1 VERVNIKEAG
11 NLTVNLLNLAIDE
24 GKYVAVRFSSGPG
37 LGKTSMVRQSAERV
51 AKQRGVKVTAKV
63 VRLSEVEQP
72 DVKGYG
78 FLPKGNDNTA
88 ASAKMQFSLPFW
100 AWDREVDGDYGI
112 LFLDEFSQCADD
124 LQKVAAQ
131 ILLER
136 SVGDYVLP
144 PGVIVVAAGNRESD
158 RSGVRKTMA
167 FIQNRLMDIQISI
180 SKDALVEWM
189 EKNGISP
196 HIVSFVEAHPGDV
209 LQEKVPDKPGPF
221 CTPRSLVM
229 LDPLIGKMTMEQFT
243 ECAAGLIG
251 EGTGGKFVAHLRVIE
266 DLPKY
271 SEIVANPKGC
281 KVPERPDANYAVM
294 QIIAHNV
301 DGATAKQ
308 AFEYL
313 KRMGKEFQ
321 AATLRTSLR
330 RCPQIVQHPDFA
342 VWLRENRQLLE
353 AANLIDSRS
362 R

>member
-1 VERVNIKEAG
+1 MNIKEAG
-11 NLTVNLLNLAIDE
+11 NLIVDLLNLAIDE
-24 GKYVAVRFSSGPG
+24 RQYVALRLNSGPG
-37 LGKTSMVRQSAERV
+37 LGKTSVVRQSAERV
-51 AKQRGVKVTAKV
+51 AKLRGVKCTAKV

-78 FLPKGNDNTA
+78 YLPKGNDNTVE
-88 ASAKMQFSLPFW
+88 SAKMQFSLPFW
-100 AWDREVDGDYGI
+100 AWNTEVDGEYGI

-136 SVGDYVLP
+136 SIGDYVLP

-167 FIQNRLMDIQISI
+167 FVQNRLMDINIAV

-189 EKNGISP
+189 ERNGISP
-196 HIVSFVEAHPGDV
+196 HVVSFVEAFPGDV
-209 LQEKVPDKPGPF
+209 LQDKVPDKPGPF

-229 LDPLIGKMTMEQFT
+229 LGQLIGKMSMERFT
-243 ECAAGLIG
+243 ECATGLIG

-281 KVPERPDANYAVM
+281 KVPERPDANYAIM
-294 QIIAHNV
+294 QIIAHSV
-301 DGATAKQ
+301 DGTTAKP

-313 KRMGKEFQ
+313 RRMGKEFQ

-330 RCPQIVQHPDFA
+330 RCPQIVQHPEFA

-362 R
+362 K